1 MFIPNWTMPHH
12 TLVVDRRC
20 AFIAVSL
27 LRHRQHPR
35 QELGPVLPQET
46 GELSGRNLGQ
56 VSYLCVKVTD
66 VTCYTLIDDT
76 YDDVT
81 LCYSVTEKRH
91 SESY

>member
-1 MFIPNWTMPHH
+1 MFIPNWTMPRH

-46 GELSGRNLGQ
+46 
-56 VSYLCVKVTD
+56 V
-66 VTCYTLIDDT
+66 
-76 YDDVT
+76 
-81 LCYSVTEKRH
+81 
-91 SESY
+91 ESYQAEIYDKFVTYV